1 MAKVPE
7 CTVILTVQSC
17 PFGLGRAEL
26 EAELHWARVSV
37 CGTGHRLSQELEIPG
52 PCDKH
57 KRDQK
62 LCSVLNGAVCCPM
75 TKRPL
80 ALDVSTKLI
89 L

>member
-7 CTVILTVQSC
+7 CTAILTVQSC

-26 EAELHWARVSV
+26 ETEHHWARVSE
-37 CGTGHRLSQELEIPG
+37 CGIGHRLSQERLSIPG

-62 LCSVLNGAVCCPM
+62 LCSVLNGSVCCPM
-75 TKRPL
+75 TEE
-80 ALDVSTKLI
+80 ASGSGSEH
-89 L
+89 